1 MEEPGLYAPGY
12 GHYIAGKGQAVHREK
27 DSGRFGS
34 PLQLRRLRGK
44 QKPQGGYTKKMVAV
58 YDSLSITRNEVDTEI
73 AAYPIGY
80 DKRVVFMPKEQ
91 FETVFRSLLPGEN
104 SES

>member
-1 MEEPGLYAPGY
+1 MDLETNKSVRGNTT
-12 GHYIAGKGQAVHREK
+12 IMRVDFDAVI
-27 DSGRFGS
+27 GA
-34 PLQLRRLRGK
+34 
-44 QKPQGGYTKKMVAV
+44 YTKKMVAI
-58 YDSLSITRNEVDTEI
+58 YDSISITRDEVDKEI
-73 AAYPIGY
+73 VAYPIGY

>member
-1 MEEPGLYAPGY
+1 MDLETNKSVRGNTT
-12 GHYIAGKGQAVHREK
+12 IMRVDFDAVI
-27 DSGRFGS
+27 GA
-34 PLQLRRLRGK
+34 
-44 QKPQGGYTKKMVAV
+44 YTKKMVAI

-80 DKRVVFMPKEQ
+80 DKRVVFMSKEQ